1 MLNIKKQISR
11 LYLSSALWNLSLTG
25 AWVAILAARGYSLPE
40 IGFAE
45 TVFHITSLIF
55 EIPSGILADLFGR
68 KNMLIVSTVM
78 KIIGNI
84 VMILSGNLF
93 MVCVALAFF
102 AMSYNFSSVRSTV
115 V

>member
-1 MLNIKKQISR
+1 M
-11 LYLSSALWNLSLTG
+11 
-25 AWVAILAARGYSLPE
+25 AILAARGYSLPE

-84 VMILSGNLF
+84 VMILSGNRF

-102 AMSYNFSSVRSTV
+102 VHELQFFLRLRGRPCL
-115 V
+115 